1 MNLIHRV
8 GAINQLNEDTFL
20 MTIEAPE
27 IAATGKPGQFVNV
40 KCGGTDAYL
49 RRPFSLCRIDRERGT
64 FDIGVQIRGRGTE
77 ALSRFCENNPID
89 IIGPLGNG
97 FSLNRE
103 DRRIAVVGGGIGVFP
118 LLQLLREHP
127 ASEKLTLL
135 GFRNRN
141 QVVLEQS
148 FQKESNEIAI
158 ATDDGS
164 YGARGFVTALLERKL
179 EERPIDRVFICGPTP
194 MMKHAVE
201 ICKAKSIPCEVSL
214 EERMGCGIGACLVC
228 ACKVRLSDDWDYAHV
243 CKDGPVFSGESVV
256 FQE

>member
-1 MNLIHRV
+1 M
-8 GAINQLNEDTFL
+8 
-20 MTIEAPE
+20 
-27 IAATGKPGQFVNV
+27 
-40 KCGGTDAYL
+40 
-49 RRPFSLCRIDRERGT
+49 
-64 FDIGVQIRGRGTE
+64 
-77 ALSRFCENNPID
+77 
-89 IIGPLGNG
+89 
-97 FSLNRE
+97 
-103 DRRIAVVGGGIGVFP
+103 
-118 LLQLLREHP
+118 
-127 ASEKLTLL
+127 
-135 GFRNRN
+135 
-141 QVVLEQS
+141 LEQS

-243 CKDGPVFSGESVV
+243 CKDGPVFSGKA
-256 FQE
+256 